1 MSSSFN
7 LLQFLFVTKGLN
19 MKTTYKT
26 TGTCARLIDIEMD
39 GQVIKNVSFIGGC
52 KGNLEGIGRLVQGM
66 DAEQAIAKLSGIQ
79 CRNNTSCPDQLAQAL
94 SQLILRQAS

>member
-1 MSSSFN
+1 
-7 LLQFLFVTKGLN
+7 

-52 KGNLEGIGRLVQGM
+52 KGNLEGIGRLVQGWM
-66 DAEQAIAKLSGIQ
+66 PNRLSP
-79 CRNNTSCPDQLAQAL
+79 N
-94 SQLILRQAS
+94 